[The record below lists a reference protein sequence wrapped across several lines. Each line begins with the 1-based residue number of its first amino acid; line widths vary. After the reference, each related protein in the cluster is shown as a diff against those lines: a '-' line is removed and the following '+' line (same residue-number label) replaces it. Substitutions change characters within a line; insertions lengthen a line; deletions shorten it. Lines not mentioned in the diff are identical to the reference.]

1 MAKILRNLIFKGQ
14 VSLAVMET
22 TELVNGAIAVHGTGA
37 EASRLLGGLLTCGAY
52 LASSLKEDTGSISLT
67 VKAKDGDGAVS
78 VSADKDLHIRGYA
91 DGTCEET
98 LVGGT
103 LTVVREDGFSRPFVG
118 TCDIAC
124 DDVSDILARYFG
136 QSEQI
141 PTAVCIFTEIGE
153 DGKCKGAGGVV
164 MQLLPDASDEAVEG
178 ATELF
183 ESYRNYLG
191 IYLGAD
197 AEEAYG
203 KLFASVAEGDA
214 EVLTPV
220 YKCNCSESKI
230 KGVLSAVGREE
241 LLKICDE
248 VGEVKVHCHYCN
260 TDYTF
265 DRTRIEEEF
274 K

>member
-1 MAKILRNLIFKGQ
+1 MDKILRNLIFKGQ
-14 VSLAVMET
+14 VSVAVMET

-37 EASRLLGGLLTCGAY
+37 AASRLLGGLLTCAAY
-52 LASSLKEDTGSISLT
+52 LASSLKEDTGSVSLT

-78 VSADKDLHIRGYA
+78 VSADKNLHIRGYA
-91 DGTCEET
+91 DGTCTQT
-98 LVGGT
+98 LAGGT
-103 LTVVREDGFSRPFVG
+103 LTVVREDGYSRPFVG
-118 TCDIAC
+118 TCDIHG

-141 PTAVCIFTEIGE
+141 ASAVSIFAEIGE
-153 DGKCKGAGGVV
+153 DGKCVRAGGVV
-164 MQLLPDASDEAVEG
+164 MQLLPDASDEAVNG

-183 ESYRNYLG
+183 DSYRENYQSV
-191 IYLGAD
+191 GA
-197 AEEAYG
+197 EQAYS
-203 KLFASVAEGDA
+203 KLFAPVASGNA
-214 EVLTPV
+214 ETLTPE

-230 KGVLSAVGREE
+230 KGVLSAVGKEE

-260 TDYTF
+260 TDYSF

-274 K
+274 Q